1 MSLFGAL
8 NTAISGL
15 NAQSAAFS
23 NIGDNVAN
31 SQTVGFKRVDTN
43 FVDYLS
49 VSNANENQS
58 GAVVARPDYINSV
71 QGTVTQ
77 TENPLDLAI
86 SGRGFFSVSRPVG
99 NANGAPVFR
108 PQPQFTR
115 AGDFSQNRDGYL
127 VNGSGDYLAGWQADA
142 SGKLDQTRTTPIQIS
157 HAGFNPVATQTAML
171 SANLPA
177 SSDGAPIPTQ
187 IPITDALG
195 RDQKLNLS
203 WTPTAGTAN
212 TWDVTVTQDGSTT
225 PLGSAQFVFGANT
238 SGNAVP
244 EGTVGRITGS
254 GGVAASAYA
263 PGGPATL
270 RFNADFGSGAQ
281 PITLD
286 LGHFGQADGLTQ
298 FAGTTYALRTLSQ
311 DGVPP
316 GSYTG
321 VSTRSN
327 GDVAINY
334 DNGQS
339 KVVARVPVVTFANPD
354 ALQRENG
361 QAFTA
366 TRDSGLPLLTDA
378 GSNGAGL
385 LVNGAVESS
394 NVDIA
399 KEFTKLIVA
408 QRAYSANTK
417 MVTTADELLASTI
430 DLKR

>member
-1 MSLFGAL
+1 MSLFGAM

-86 SGRGFFSVSRPVG
+86 SGRGFFSVNRPIG
-99 NANGAPVFR
+99 AANGVPVFR
-108 PQPQFTR
+108 SQAEFTR

-127 VNGSGDYLAGWQADA
+127 VNGSGDYLAGWPVDA
-142 SGKLDQTRTTPIQIS
+142 AGKPDQTKAVPIQVS
-157 HAGFNPVATQTAML
+157 KAPFNPVPTRNAALM
-171 SANLPA
+171 ANLPA
-177 SSDGAPIPTQ
+177 SSDGGPIPTQ
-187 IPITDALG
+187 IPVTDALG
-195 RDQKLNLS
+195 RDQKLDLS
-203 WTPTAGTAN
+203 WTPAAGQAN
-212 TWDVTVTQDGSTT
+212 TWDVTITQDGSTT
-225 PLGSAQFVFGANT
+225 PLGSARLAFGAA
-238 SGNAVP
+238 GAAG
-244 EGTVGRITGS
+244 GTLGSMTGS
-254 GGVAASAYA
+254 GGVTASPSA

-270 RFNADFGSGAQ
+270 RFNADFGSGIQ
-281 PITLD
+281 PVTLD

-298 FAGTTYALRTLSQ
+298 FAGTTFALRALSQ

-321 VSTRSN
+321 VATRSN
-327 GDVAINY
+327 GDVAISY

-339 KVVARVPVVTFANPD
+339 KVIARVPVATFANPD

-366 TRDSGLPLLTDA
+366 TADSGIPLFSNA
-378 GSNGAGL
+378 GSNGAGT

-417 MVTTADELLASTI
+417 MVTTADELLSQTL
-430 DLKR
+430 DMKR

>member
-58 GAVVARPDYINSV
+58 GAVVARPDYVNSV

-127 VNGSGDYLAGWQADA
+127 VNGGGDYLAGWPVDA
-142 SGKLDQTRTTPIQIS
+142 SGKPDQTKAVPIQLS
-157 HAGFNPVATQTAML
+157 KAPFSPVPTRNAALM
-171 SANLPA
+171 ANLPA
-177 SSDGAPIPTQ
+177 SSDGTAIPTQ
-187 IPITDALG
+187 IPVTDALG
-195 RDQKLNLS
+195 RDQKLDLS
-203 WTPTAGTAN
+203 WTPVAGQAN
-212 TWDVTVTQDGSTT
+212 TWDVAVTQDGGAA
-225 PLGSAQFVFGANT
+225 LGSARLAFGAA
-238 SGNAVP
+238 GA
-244 EGTVGRITGS
+244 S
-254 GGVAASAYA
+254 GGTLGTMTASGGIIASPPA
-263 PGGPATL
+263 PGAPATL
-270 RFNADFGSGAQ
+270 RFNADFGAGAQ
-281 PITLD
+281 PIALD

-298 FAGTTYALRTLSQ
+298 FAGSTFALRALSQ

-316 GSYTG
+316 GSYVG
-321 VSTRSN
+321 VAARSN
-327 GDVAINY
+327 GDIAVNY

-339 KVVARVPVVTFANPD
+339 KVIARVPVATFANPD

-366 TRDSGLPLLTDA
+366 TADSGIPLFSNA
-378 GSNGAGL
+378 GSNGAGT

-417 MVTTADELLASTI
+417 MVTTADELLSQTI

>member
-86 SGRGFFSVSRPVG
+86 SGRGFFSVNRPIG
-99 NANGAPVFR
+99 NANGIPVFR
-108 PQPQFTR
+108 PQPEFTR

-127 VNGSGDYLAGWQADA
+127 VNGSGDYLAGWPVDA
-142 SGKLDQTRTTPIQIS
+142 SGKPDQTKAVPIQVNRAPFSPI
-157 HAGFNPVATQTAML
+157 ATRNAML

-177 SSDGAPIPTQ
+177 SSDGTAIPTQ
-187 IPITDALG
+187 IPVTDPLG

-203 WTPTAGTAN
+203 WSPAAGQASA
-212 TWDVTVTQDGSTT
+212 WDVTITQDGSTA
-225 PLGSAQFVFGANT
+225 PLGSARLMFGSAT
-238 SGNAVP
+238 SPGGVL
-244 EGTVGRITGS
+244 GSITGA
-254 GGVAASAYA
+254 GGVTASASV
-263 PGGPATL
+263 PNGPATL
-270 RFNADFGSGAQ
+270 QFNADFGAGTQ

-298 FAGTTYALRTLSQ
+298 FAGSTFALRALSQ

-321 VSTRSN
+321 VATRSN

-339 KVVARVPVVTFANPD
+339 KIIARVPIATFANPD

-366 TRDSGLPLLTDA
+366 TADSGIPLYSNA
-378 GSNGAGL
+378 GSNGAGT
-385 LVNGAVESS
+385 LVNSAVESS